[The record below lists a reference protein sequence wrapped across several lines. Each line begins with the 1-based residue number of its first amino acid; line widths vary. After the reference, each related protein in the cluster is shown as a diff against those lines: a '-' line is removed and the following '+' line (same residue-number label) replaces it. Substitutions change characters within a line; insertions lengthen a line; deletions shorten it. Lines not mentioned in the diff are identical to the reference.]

1 MNSRFFPLTVLAFSF
16 LSILAVSIAG
26 AAEQNG
32 SPRKT
37 WKTVEE
43 LSEAE
48 KSRLDFRVDTP
59 RDTTLPYLP
68 AEAYPFQP
76 PYTAEEMGYRSMEF
90 PHIARWS
97 HAMADAFGA
106 ITSTG
111 FLDEGIS
118 LAYSYY
124 LPDEYGVPGQ
134 LSMTPGDAYF
144 RMMFFYT
151 YPPENQGLQDL
162 WILRRTDKEETTKL
176 DNFIYSPNLRRVRR
190 QPQPR
195 RDARFPNNVQTF
207 DDVVG
212 RDAWEFSW
220 RLLGTDVLHETVRFP
235 NTRPTVT
242 LAKPDGDFYTVPS
255 DQIKMLGDTYPH
267 YTADGGVTCYVVEA
281 TRREDWLPH
290 YRMSRLIYWFDQH
303 SFYPLRIEQYDNDNQ
318 LRMIEV
324 RNASLANP
332 ALEER
337 GYAGLFTVYYDL
349 ALDLM
354 SYSAHDAH
362 WVKEWSPED
371 QATMFEPDF
380 MRRSWLKYPL
390 KSQSLVY
397 SPEKFFLRP
406 LLYPNKFP
414 RDRNIAISDELEQR
428 YRLQEEAGHLV
439 FENKAPVI
447 EAKAQQ

>member
-1 MNSRFFPLTVLAFSF
+1 MNGHLFSLTVWAVFFSLAGQ
-16 LSILAVSIAG
+16 LAG
-26 AAEQNG
+26 AAERNDDH
-32 SPRKT
+32 RKT
-37 WKTVEE
+37 WKTVAE

-48 KSRLDFRVDTP
+48 KSRLDLRVDTP
-59 RDTTLPYLP
+59 RDATLPYLP

-76 PYTAEEMGYRSMEF
+76 PYTAEEMGYRAMEF

-118 LAYSYY
+118 LAYTHY
-124 LPDEYGVPGQ
+124 LPDEHGVAGQIGVRPGE
-134 LSMTPGDAYF
+134 AYF
-144 RMMFFYT
+144 RMVFFYT

-220 RLLGTDVLHETVRFP
+220 RLLGTDVLYETVRFP
-235 NTRPTVT
+235 TTRPAVT
-242 LAKPDGDFYTVPS
+242 LAKPDGSFYTVPS

-267 YTADGGVTCYVVEA
+267 YTADGGVACYVVEA

-303 SFYPLRIEQYDNDNQ
+303 GFYPLRIEQYDNDNQ

-332 ALEER
+332 ALEDR
-337 GYAGLFTVYYDL
+337 GYSGLFTLYYDL

-371 QATMFEPDF
+371 RETMFEPDF

-406 LLYPNKFP
+406 RLYLDKFP
-414 RDRNIAISDELEQR
+414 QDRNVAISAELEQR

-439 FENKAPVI
+439 FDSSAPLLEV
-447 EAKAQQ
+447 KAQP

>member
-1 MNSRFFPLTVLAFSF
+1 MHRRLFSLTVLALSF
-16 LSILAVSIAG
+16 LSSLTISSVG

-32 SPRKT
+32 SHRET
-37 WKTVEE
+37 WKTVAE

-59 RDTTLPYLP
+59 RDSTIPYLP

-76 PYTAEEMGYRSMEF
+76 PYTAEEMGYRAMEF

-97 HAMADAFGA
+97 HAMADVFGA

-111 FLDEGIS
+111 FLDEGIT
-118 LAYSYY
+118 LAYSHYI
-124 LPDEYGVPGQ
+124 PDEYGVPGQ

-144 RMMFFYT
+144 RMVFFYT

-220 RLLGTDVLHETVRFP
+220 RLLGTDVLHETIRFP

-242 LAKPDGDFYTVPS
+242 LAKPDGSFYEIPS
-255 DQIKMLGDTYPH
+255 DQITMLGDTYPH
-267 YTADGGVTCYVVEA
+267 YTEDGGVACYVVEA

-324 RNASLANP
+324 RNAYLVNP

-349 ALDLM
+349 DLDLM

-362 WVKEWSPED
+362 WVKEWPQED
-371 QATMFEPDF
+371 RETMFEPDF

-406 LLYPNKFP
+406 LLYPEKFP
-414 RDRNIAISDELEQR
+414 QDRSVAISAELAQR

-439 FENKAPVI
+439 FDISSPLI
-447 EAKAQQ
+447 EVKAQQ

>member
-1 MNSRFFPLTVLAFSF
+1 MNGRFFFLTIWAVLSSLAFP
-16 LSILAVSIAG
+16 VAG

-32 SPRKT
+32 DLRKT

-48 KSRLDFRVDTP
+48 KSRLDLRVDTP
-59 RDTTLPYLP
+59 RDATLLYLP
-68 AEAYPFQP
+68 AEAYPFEP
-76 PYTAEEMGYRSMEF
+76 PYTAEEMGYRAMEF

-97 HAMADAFGA
+97 HAMADVFGA
-106 ITSTG
+106 ITSNG
-111 FLDEGIS
+111 FLDEGIT

-124 LPDEYGVPGQ
+124 MPDEYGVAGQ
-134 LSMTPGDAYF
+134 LGVRPGDAYF
-144 RMMFFYT
+144 RMVFFYT

-220 RLLGTDVLHETVRFP
+220 RLLGTDVLYETVRFP
-235 NTRPTVT
+235 TTRPTVT
-242 LAKPDGDFYTVPS
+242 LAKPDGSFYTVPS
-255 DQIKMLGDTYPH
+255 DQIKMLGDTYSH
-267 YTADGGVTCYVVEA
+267 YTADGGVACYVVEA

-303 SFYPLRIEQYDNDNQ
+303 GFYPLRIEQYDNDNQ

-337 GYAGLFTVYYDL
+337 GYAGLFTLYYDL

-354 SYSAHDAH
+354 SYSVHDAH
-362 WVKEWSPED
+362 WVKEWAPED
-371 QATMFEPDF
+371 RETMFEPDF

-406 LLYPNKFP
+406 HLYPDKFP
-414 RDRNIAISDELEQR
+414 QDRNVTIPTELAQR

-439 FENKAPVI
+439 FDSSSPLIEVKAP
-447 EAKAQQ
+447 E

>member
-1 MNSRFFPLTVLAFSF
+1 
-16 LSILAVSIAG
+16 
-26 AAEQNG
+26 
-32 SPRKT
+32 
-37 WKTVEE
+37 
-43 LSEAE
+43 
-48 KSRLDFRVDTP
+48 
-59 RDTTLPYLP
+59 
-68 AEAYPFQP
+68 
-76 PYTAEEMGYRSMEF
+76 MEF
-90 PHIARWS
+90 PHVARWS
-97 HAMADAFGA
+97 HAMADVFGA

-111 FLDEGIS
+111 FLDEGIT
-118 LAYSYY
+118 LGYSHYI
-124 LPDEYGVPGQ
+124 PDEDGVPGQ
-134 LSMTPGDAYF
+134 LSMAPGEDYF
-144 RMMFFYT
+144 RMVFFYT

-176 DNFIYSPNLRRVRR
+176 DNFIYSPTLRRVRR

-195 RDARFPNNVQTF
+195 RDAQFPNNVQTF

-212 RDAWEFSW
+212 HK
-220 RLLGTDVLHETVRFP
+220 TIRFP

-242 LAKPDGDFYTVPS
+242 LATPDGSFNKVPS

-267 YTADGGVTCYVVEA
+267 YTADGGVACYVVEA
-281 TRREDWLPH
+281 TRKEDWLPH
-290 YRMSRLIYWFDQH
+290 YRTSRLIYWLDQR

-318 LRMIEV
+318 LRVIEV
-324 RNASLANP
+324 RNAYLANP

-362 WVKEWSPED
+362 WVKEWSQED
-371 QATMFEPDF
+371 RETMFEPDF

-406 LLYPNKFP
+406 LLYPEKFP
-414 RDRNIAISDELEQR
+414 QDRSVAISAELEQR

-439 FENKAPVI
+439 FDISSPLI
-447 EAKAQQ
+447 EVKAQQ